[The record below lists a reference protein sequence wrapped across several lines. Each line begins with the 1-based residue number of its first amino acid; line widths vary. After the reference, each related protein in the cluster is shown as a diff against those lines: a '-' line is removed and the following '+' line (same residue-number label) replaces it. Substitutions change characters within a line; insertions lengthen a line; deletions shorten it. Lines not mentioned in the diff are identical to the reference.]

1 MITPNLQS
9 KKLQE
14 LMREKRSVI
23 TCFFLTPKTLNLTPK
38 YKQVL
43 RYYEEKKS
51 VVICLILTYPCMN
64 PICVLEAPQNQ
75 RIPANLRR

>member
-43 RYYEEKKS
+43 RDYEEKKS
-51 VVICLILTYPCMN
+51 VVICLILTSLHEPYLCTRSTSKPKNSCK
-64 PICVLEAPQNQ
+64 P
-75 RIPANLRR
+75 